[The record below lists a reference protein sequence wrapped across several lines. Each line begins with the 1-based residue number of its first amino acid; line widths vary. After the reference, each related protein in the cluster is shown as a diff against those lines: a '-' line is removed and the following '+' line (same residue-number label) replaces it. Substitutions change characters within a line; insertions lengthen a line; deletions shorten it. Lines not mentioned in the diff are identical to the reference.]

1 MGFPKEPVAS
11 LLLESDRMILRG
23 EAVAMVAVR
32 ASEEDA
38 QCFIL
43 RRKDG
48 APAEPVLELEGV
60 VEVAKRIP
68 SPREMIEE
76 LARS

>member
-1 MGFPKEPVAS
+1 MGFPREPIAS
-11 LLLESDRMILRG
+11 LLLQSDRMILRG

-32 ASEEDA
+32 ATEADA

-43 RRKDG
+43 KRRDEE
-48 APAEPVLELEGV
+48 PAEPVLELEDV
-60 VEVAKRIP
+60 VGVAKRTS

-76 LARS
+76 LVRQ